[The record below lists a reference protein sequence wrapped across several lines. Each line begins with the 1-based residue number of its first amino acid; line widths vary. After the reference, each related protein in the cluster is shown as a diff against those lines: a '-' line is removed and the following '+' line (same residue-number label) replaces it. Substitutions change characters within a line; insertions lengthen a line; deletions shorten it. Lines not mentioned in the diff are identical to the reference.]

1 LNGLTIINDR
11 FLKED
16 LKKLTGELA
25 VKIEICA
32 KEIQA
37 MEKLALKADQDKRDA
52 ERNFDSLVKKVQES
66 HAAAAVQAN

>member
-1 LNGLTIINDR
+1 MNRLTIINFR

>member
-1 LNGLTIINDR
+1 MNR

-16 LKKLTGELA
+16 LKQLTSELA

-37 MEKLALKADQDKRDA
+37 IEKMALKADQDKRDA
-52 ERNFDSLVKKVQES
+52 ERNFDSLIKKVQES
-66 HAAAAVQAN
+66 HASAAAATESS